1 MSLFTSDRP
10 DALPATDRAILATTP
25 DYARAQAMV
34 DELSDDGFPVDRLQI
49 VWDGLRRVEHVT
61 GRVTTWR
68 AVGTG
73 AIAGAW
79 FGGLIGW
86 LFALFSP
93 EGWAVFLTYLV
104 VGAIAG
110 AVWKGIGHAMQRG
123 RRDFDTVST
132 LAAHEYQ
139 IWCDTD
145 LVDRAQ
151 QALGI
156 SSHRAMDPEPES
168 PPTR

>member
-1 MSLFTSDRP
+1 MSLFSTDRP
-10 DALPATDRAILATTP
+10 DTMPATDRTIVATTSE
-25 DYARAQAMV
+25 YARAQSMV
-34 DELSDDGFPVDRLQI
+34 DELSDQGFPVDRLQI

-61 GRVTTWR
+61 GRLTTWR
-68 AVGTG
+68 AAGTG

-86 LFALFSP
+86 LFALFST
-93 EGWAVFLTYLV
+93 EGLAVFFTYLV

-110 AVWKGIGHAMQRG
+110 AVWRAVGHAMQRG

-145 LVDRAQ
+145 LVARAQ
-151 QALGI
+151 QVIGT
-156 SSHRAMDPEPES
+156 SSHRAVDPDHTNP
-168 PPTR
+168 